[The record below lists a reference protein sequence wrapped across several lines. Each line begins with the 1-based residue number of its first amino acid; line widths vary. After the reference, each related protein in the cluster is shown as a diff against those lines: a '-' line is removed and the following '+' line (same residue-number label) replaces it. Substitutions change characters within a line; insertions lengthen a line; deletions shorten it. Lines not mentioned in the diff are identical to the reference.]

1 MRHLKMIVT
10 GLIAV
15 TIFSLLATTVPAA
28 ASPRTTAGR
37 GTSVSAVANV
47 PAQDRQGTIK
57 SVVRGTFGSAGK
69 VTGSFEPSKFVV
81 RNGKVFGTGMLF
93 AKLTRADGSVLGHV
107 HRQVQIPLRG
117 GSGSLVPSKSCD
129 ILDLILGPLHL
140 NLLGLVVD
148 LNKVILH
155 ITALAGAGQLLGNLL
170 CLVAH
175 LLDGGPSHLL
185 RLANLLNRILGIL
198 RQ

>member
-1 MRHLKMIVT
+1 M
-10 GLIAV
+10 
-15 TIFSLLATTVPAA
+15 
-28 ASPRTTAGR
+28 
-37 GTSVSAVANV
+37 
-47 PAQDRQGTIK
+47 K
-57 SVVRGTFGSAGK
+57 SVVHGTFGATGK
-69 VTGSFEPSKFVV
+69 VTGTFEPSRFIVK
-81 RNGKVFGTGMLF
+81 NGKVFGVGMLF
-93 AKLTRADGSVLGHV
+93 AKLTRADGTVVGRT
-107 HRQVQIPLRG
+107 HREVQIPLRG
-117 GSGSLVPSKSCD
+117 GSGSLVPSKTCD

-185 RLANLLNRILGIL
+185 QLANLLNRILSIL
-198 RQ
+198 KM